1 MNRDDITGVVLAGGR
16 GSRMGGLDKGLQ
28 PYRGTPL
35 ALHAL
40 RRLAPQV
47 GCALLNANRHLDVYG
62 GFGVPVWPDA
72 SPDFPGPLAGVLA
85 GLAHCETTWLATVPC
100 DSPHF
105 PADLVARLAQGLQD
119 HPGAEL
125 AVARAGGR
133 LQPVFALMKTS
144 LRDSLVDYTGSGG
157 RKVEV
162 WMARHRLV
170 EVNFDDESAFFNANT
185 LEELRSIEQH
195 A

>member
-85 GLAHCETTWLATVPC
+85 GLAHCETAWLATVPC

-105 PADLVARLAQGLQD
+105 PADLVARLVQGLQD
-119 HPGAEL
+119 DPGAEL

-133 LQPVFALMKTS
+133 LQPVFALMKAS
-144 LRDSLVDYTGSGG
+144 LLDSLVGYTSSGG
-157 RKVEV
+157 RKVEA
-162 WMARHRLV
+162 WMARHRMV

-185 LEELRSIEQH
+185 LEELRSIDQH

>member
-47 GCALLNANRHLDVYG
+47 GRVLLNANRHLDVYG

-85 GLAHCETTWLATVPC
+85 GLAHCETAWLATVPC

-105 PADLVARLAQGLQD
+105 PADLVARLVQGLQD
-119 HPGAEL
+119 DPGAEL

-133 LQPVFALMKTS
+133 LQPVFALMKAS
-144 LRDSLVDYTGSGG
+144 LLDSLVGYTGSGG
-157 RKVEV
+157 RKVEA
-162 WMARHRLV
+162 WMARHRMV

-185 LEELRSIEQH
+185 LEELRSIDQH